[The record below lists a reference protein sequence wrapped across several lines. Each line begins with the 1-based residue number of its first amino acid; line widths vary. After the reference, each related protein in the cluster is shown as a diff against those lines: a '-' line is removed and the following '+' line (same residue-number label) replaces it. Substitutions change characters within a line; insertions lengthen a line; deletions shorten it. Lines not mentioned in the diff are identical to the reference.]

1 MKYRSLP
8 QTQLELSEMSLGTMT
23 FGDQTDPKESERILD
38 YALDQGINLIDTANV
53 YTGGRSETIIGNW
66 QKGKRDRFLL
76 ATKVFFPTS
85 NHPNDKGLSRHH
97 ILHAVDESLKRLQ
110 TDYIDIYYMHAPD
123 YQTSLEE
130 SLDAMD
136 SLVQSGKIRYIGISN
151 HAAWQM
157 ADIDAICKEHHM
169 IPPVITQ
176 NVYNLLTRGIE
187 AEFTDYLAAHPK
199 AMTVYNPIAGGLL
212 TGKHAF
218 STITK
223 NTRFDDN
230 PGYQDRYWNKDN
242 FDAIQKLTQLAAHY
256 DMSLLEF
263 SMKWCLSNP
272 HVTTVLSG
280 VSKLSQLEQNIA
292 SIEGSPF
299 PKEAH
304 TACDELWDE
313 LTGHRFKYNR

>member
-1 MKYRSLP
+1 MNYRSLAH
-8 QTQLELSEMSLGTMT
+8 TNLKLSEISLGTMT
-23 FGDQTDPKESERILD
+23 FGDQTDKKESERILD
-38 YALDQGINLIDTANV
+38 YALDYGINLIDTANV

-85 NHPNDKGLSRHH
+85 DNPNDRGLSRHN
-97 ILHAVDESLKRLQ
+97 ILNAIDASLMRLQ

-123 YQTSLEE
+123 YETSLEE
-130 SLDAMD
+130 SLDTMD
-136 SLVQSGKIRYIGISN
+136 ALIQSGKVRYIGISN

-157 ADIDAICKEHHM
+157 ADIDAICKERHI

-187 AEFTDYLAAHPK
+187 AEFTDYLSAHPK
-199 AMTVYNPIAGGLL
+199 GMTVYNPIAGGLL

-218 STITK
+218 STIPK
-223 NTRFDDN
+223 GTRFDDN
-230 PGYQDRYWNKDN
+230 SVYQNRYWSKEN
-242 FDAIQKLTQLAAHY
+242 FEAIQELTALAKSLN
-256 DMSLLEF
+256 MSLLEF
-263 SMKWCLSNP
+263 SMKWCLANP

-280 VSKLSQLEQNIA
+280 VSKLSQLEENIR
-292 SIEGSPF
+292 SIEGDSIPDDAF
-299 PKEAH
+299 N
-304 TACDELWDE
+304 ACDKLWDQ